1 MASRSKALSSESG
14 GKKIVDKE
22 KLCSVK
28 HFEFPGNECL
38 VKDRLTS
45 TTITATIT
53 TTITIKYEP
62 IISIID
68 NELYWEIVSM

>member
-45 TTITATIT
+45 TTITAAIPSTI
-53 TTITIKYEP
+53 IIKYEP
-62 IISIID
+62 IILINDI
-68 NELYWEIVSM
+68 E